1 MTLFLLLLH
10 GLAGV
15 ALLGALT
22 HQLVGALRHARPVQ
36 VAVAAAGSASAASG
50 GAGFLRRY
58 ASVRPHAFTI
68 ATVLLFLLC
77 VVPGG
82 TIYPSYRLDVRV
94 PFEEMGLWWAVG
106 LFEVKELWGG
116 VGLGLLPL
124 YAWLW
129 HSPQAVDAVRDRRIV
144 TGLLAGIVWFDFI
157 AGHVLNNLR
166 GLA

>member
-1 MTLFLLLLH
+1 MTLLWLLLH

-22 HQLVGALRHARPVQ
+22 HQLVGALRHARPVP
-36 VAVAAAGSASAASG
+36 AASTPASPG

-68 ATVLLFLLC
+68 AIVLLFLLC
-77 VVPGG
+77 VIPGG
-82 TIYPSYRLDVRV
+82 TIYPAYRLDVRV

-106 LFEVKELWGG
+106 LFEVKEHWGG

-129 HSPQAVDAVRDRRIV
+129 HSPQAVEAVRDRRIV
-144 TGLLAGIVWFDFI
+144 TGLLAAIVWFDFI